1 MIHRA
6 VLLAPGTPWCLGKR
20 AQGDYTIQAAADRWL
35 SWKDDCRQIQTRPAT
50 RACYF
55 IIRLVLA
62 GFTLRQGVVH
72 RAVLLAP
79 GTPWCLGERAQGDY
93 TIQAAADRWLSWK
106 DDCRQIQTRP
116 ATRACYFIIRLVLA
130 GFTLRQGVVHRAVL
144 LALGT
149 PWCLGKRAQGDYTI
163 QAAADG

>member
-1 MIHRA
+1 M
-6 VLLAPGTPWCLGKR
+6 LLLIGIRVVMARKLLYSFILHVGQCNNTLF
-20 AQGDYTIQAAADRWL
+20 YLEL
-35 SWKDDCRQIQTRPAT
+35 SIPRK
-50 RACYF
+50 
-55 IIRLVLA
+55 
-62 GFTLRQGVVH
+62 GVVH

-79 GTPWCLGERAQGDY
+79 GTPWCLGKRPQGDY